1 MSELEK
7 VVVNSVLNNL
17 VETTKNGKKYISEE
31 NLERLNL
38 TTADKNFLLHIMKK
52 NKIELVQNHIK
63 KNDRPT
69 VVNEF
74 NFGEIKSNNLEKQ
87 DLPVKAQL
95 EYTEDGILQYENY
108 EKLANFIENEFL
120 PRHILFVQK
129 RKNIDQDR
137 EFVGYMETKSGKM
150 KKYSGTRIPVIQLK
164 DIISLQLSEREIE
177 YVIQYLEKEGIMVR
191 GKNSSI
197 DESFENYDYY
207 QTYKNQPLPKALS
220 GEECQQKAITYQKS
234 KDPKIREQLI
244 LGNLRLVP
252 YVCWKYSLAY
262 DKDIQEIESYGY
274 EALIEAI
281 NNIDSYDPDK
291 GTFTTYL
298 IKNIQYKISRNK
310 TQIYNIPQ
318 KGGWYFLYLK
328 AKNNIEKKKGETIEE
343 NEKLA
348 KEILDEMLKIEE
360 ENIKINPNYHK
371 LINLSVAQNTKKGDK
386 EYQKVYE
393 QIRKILIQSPVSLE
407 EYLKDDN
414 WNQKEQ
420 IRNVDNTIYSITP
433 ERYTEQNELQK
444 TLNSL
449 VEQLTERERFVIN
462 SLYSLTGENPKT
474 YEQVGKE
481 FGVRTERIKQI
492 EMKALRKLRYQNRS
506 ANLKDY
512 RNKSESSIITNP
524 ISYSSSSINY
534 SNPKNEQIYL
544 DSPKKKR

>member
-7 VVVNSVLNNL
+7 IVVNGVLNKL

-31 NLERLNL
+31 NLKRLNL

-63 KNDRPT
+63 KNDRPA

-74 NFGEIKSNNLEKQ
+74 NFGEIKSSNLEKQ

-137 EFVGYMETKSGKM
+137 NFVGYMETKSGKK

-177 YVIQYLEKEGIMVR
+177 YVIQYLETEGIMVR

-220 GEECQQKAITYQKS
+220 GEECQQKSIAYQKS

-252 YVCWKYSLAY
+252 YVCWKYSIAY

-281 NNIDSYDPDK
+281 NDIDSYDSVK

-310 TQIYNIPQ
+310 TQIHNIPQ

-328 AKNNIEKKKGETIEE
+328 AKDNIEKKKGETIEE

-371 LINLSVAQNTKKGDK
+371 LINLSVAQNAQKNDK

-407 EYLKDDN
+407 KYLKDDN

-420 IRNVDNTIYSITP
+420 IRNVDNTISSITP
-433 ERYTEQNELQK
+433 EKYVEQNELQK

-449 VEQLTERERFVIN
+449 VGQLTERERFVIN
-462 SLYSLTGENPKT
+462 SLYGLTGESPKT

-481 FGVRTERIKQI
+481 FGVRAERIKQI
-492 EMKALRKLRYQNRS
+492 EMKALRKMRYQNRS

-524 ISYSSSSINY
+524 ISYSSNSINY
-534 SNPKNEQIYL
+534 SNSNNEQIYS
-544 DSPKKKR
+544 DSSKKKR